1 MTQPI
6 TLTVSAKMIGARQPL
21 YSDLHITIPQNN
33 NHDASPSLTLHDL
46 ITHIVIQSAEA
57 FQNRQAAL
65 RFDRV
70 LSPQDMVNGAQHG
83 KYTPSAHES
92 PTLSVDIDQ
101 AVDTALTGFVDGLYF
116 VFVDDIQ
123 YESLAQIVPLTPNS
137 RVMFVRLVALVGG

>member
-1 MTQPI
+1 MTQAI

-33 NHDASPSLTLHDL
+33 DNDASPSLTLHDL
-46 ITHIVIQSAEA
+46 ITHIVTQSAET
-57 FQNRQAAL
+57 FQNRQAAQ

-70 LSPQDMVNGAQHG
+70 LLPQDMTNGAQHG

-116 VFVDDIQ
+116 VFIDDIQ
-123 YESLAQIVPLTPNS
+123 YESLAQTVPLTPNG